1 MALWACG
8 SSSGENQDAGNAGA
22 SGSGGLGGSLGAGG
36 TPALPTE
43 GPAAGNPAGK
53 CPVPGEAA
61 LENVSSPRTVVGDG
75 TPQSCTSDAFVNA
88 VAKGGVITFAC
99 GSEPKTIVL
108 DRTAKIVNDTGP
120 KIVIDGGSK
129 ITLSGGGK
137 VRIIYQNTCDPA
149 QKYTTDHCQDQ
160 DSPQLTLQNLTFID
174 GNAKGQQPEPS
185 GGAVFVR
192 GGRLKIL
199 NSRFFRNVCI
209 DAAPDLGGGAVRVQ
223 SQFDGKPAYFVNS
236 TFGGSEPLAN
246 VCSNGGAISGL
257 GVSFTVINSL
267 FSHNQAIGMEPPPSS
282 NKGGGNGGAIY
293 NDGNLF
299 TLSLCG
305 VSIRDNTANEG
316 GGAIF
321 YVSNDTSGSLIIKD
335 SVLVANPNKG
345 FDTEGYPGIF
355 VKAKGG
361 PQVSGSTIMK

>member
-1 MALWACG
+1 MAMTGGMAG
-8 SSSGENQDAGNAGA
+8 SAVNSSG
-22 SGSGGLGGSLGAGG
+22 GSIGIGGSTNA
-36 TPALPTE
+36 AQD

-53 CPVPGEAA
+53 CAVPSEAA
-61 LENVSSPRTVVGDG
+61 LENVSNPRTVVGDG
-75 TPQSCTSDAFVNA
+75 TPQSCTSEAFVNA
-88 VAKGGVITFAC
+88 VAKGGVITFSC
-99 GSEPKTIVL
+99 GPEPKTIVL

-137 VRIIYQNTCDPA
+137 VRILYQNTCDPA

-199 NSRFFRNVCI
+199 NSRFFRNICI

-223 SQFDGKPAYFVNS
+223 SQFQGKPAYFVNS
-236 TFGGSEPLAN
+236 TFGGEDKAGNKLGN
-246 VCSNGGAISGL
+246 VCSNGGGISGL
-257 GVSFTVINSL
+257 GVSFTVINSA
-267 FSHNQAIGMEPPPSS
+267 FSHNQAIGMEPPPSG
-282 NKGGGNGGAIY
+282 NLGGGNGGAIY
-293 NDGNLF
+293 NDGNEF

-305 VSIRDNTANEG
+305 VAIHDNSANEG

-321 YVSNDTSGSLIIKD
+321 FVSNNSTGSLIIKD
-335 SVLVANPNKG
+335 SVLTGNPNKG

-355 VKAKGG
+355 VKAKGA
-361 PQVSGSTIMK
+361 PQVSGSTITK